1 VRADRRDAE
10 PGDGISLPH
19 ASAGAAVAQSASGER
34 REGLSP
40 RPAARHADEGFK
52 VGSARS
58 TLGTN
63 TGTAAVADTRES
75 AGESRLAAREATTA
89 DAPALV
95 ALASVEGGV
104 GAGPPPDRPDAAGLA
119 AQGSVAMRMGE
130 QDIEALLSRAND
142 LLQSGDVASAR
153 LLLEKAAD
161 TDDAHAAATAYGS
174 AVVSRLPALMLVL
187 DDAAA
192 TSGAPGQPDDAAAPE
207 PNPYAGVPA
216 AGGHAAGSQGWLD
229 YCSAKFRSF
238 DSETGMYRGYSGKRQ
253 YCR

>member
-19 ASAGAAVAQSASGER
+19 ASAGAAVAPSASGER

-40 RPAARHADEGFK
+40 RPAARHADEGFE

-75 AGESRLAAREATTA
+75 AGDSRLAAREEATTA

-95 ALASVEGGV
+95 ALASVEGSV

-119 AQGSVAMRMGE
+119 AQGNVAMRMGE
-130 QDIEALLSRAND
+130 QDIEALLSRANN

-161 TDDAHAAATAYGS
+161 TGDAHAAATAYGS

-192 TSGAPGQPDDAAAPE
+192 TSGAPG
-207 PNPYAGVPA
+207 
-216 AGGHAAGSQGWLD
+216 
-229 YCSAKFRSF
+229 
-238 DSETGMYRGYSGKRQ
+238 
-253 YCR
+253 